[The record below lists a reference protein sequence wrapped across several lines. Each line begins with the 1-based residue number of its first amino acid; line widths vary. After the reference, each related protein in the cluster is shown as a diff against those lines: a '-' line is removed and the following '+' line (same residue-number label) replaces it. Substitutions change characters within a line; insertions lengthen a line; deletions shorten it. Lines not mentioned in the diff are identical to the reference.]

1 MYGIPVSSLAFV
13 GSIGAILALYVAYWL
28 SLPGVSFYQT
38 IYYLCILFPVA
49 IFAGGARNLTIH
61 LISSS
66 FYRIVS
72 YVIDS
77 DPHR

>member
-1 MYGIPVSSLAFV
+1 MYVCMYGIPVSSLAFV

-49 IFAGGARNLTIH
+49 IFAGGRAIWPS
-61 LISSS
+61 ISSHLH
-66 FYRIVS
+66 FIVS
-72 YVIDS
+72 YLT
-77 DPHR
+77 